1 MARDLFEMYRSL
13 EAVLVY
19 TFAFFVI
26 LIFYLSEFR
35 LQSEKGFVGMSG
47 NE

>member
-19 TFAFFVI
+19 TFAFFY
-26 LIFYLSEFR
+26 FDHYLSELR
-35 LQSEKGFVGMSG
+35 LQFEKGFVGMSG